1 MTTSDELE
9 IKMSEGCIGWM
20 HNHRVSFAVSTYQI
34 GKLLTIGHSSEGR
47 FSVFERTFDRCMGMC
62 TTQDGNG
69 FYMSCK
75 NQIWR
80 FENILKEGQMVNGH
94 DKVFMPQSSSTTGD
108 CDIHDLAVD
117 DDGRLIFANTLF
129 NCLATTSETN
139 SFKPYWQPSFIDQ
152 LIPEDQCHLNGLCM
166 RDGKPA
172 YATAVSCSNQTDGWR
187 QHRKDGGIVLDV
199 VSNTVIASGLSM
211 PHSPRWHQDQ
221 LWICNSGTGEFGTI
235 DLATRKFA
243 PLTFC
248 PGFMR
253 GLDFHDNFAII
264 GISKPRDNKS
274 FVGLDLDSALIESN
288 QTSQCGVLIV
298 DLRSH
303 EIIHRITFDG
313 LIDELYDVICIEN
326 CTNPMLIGLKGE
338 EINHTISI
346 EA

>member
-1 MTTSDELE
+1 MHGHVHNTRWEWLLYELQ
-9 IKMSEGCIGWM
+9 KSNLALRKYPQRG
-20 HNHRVSFAVSTYQI
+20 A
-34 GKLLTIGHSSEGR
+34 
-47 FSVFERTFDRCMGMC
+47 
-62 TTQDGNG
+62 NG
-69 FYMSCK
+69 
-75 NQIWR
+75 QWTR
-80 FENILKEGQMVNGH
+80 
-94 DKVFMPQSSSTTGD
+94 QSLCAAEQLNNRD
-108 CDIHDLAVD
+108 CDSHDLAVN
-117 DDGRLIFANTLF
+117 DDGRLIFVNTLF

-221 LWICNSGTGEFGTI
+221 LWICNSGTGEFGTV
-235 DLATRKFA
+235 DLATGKFA

-253 GLDFHDNFAII
+253 ELDFHDNFAII

-313 LIDELYDVICIEN
+313 LIDDYTTSPASRIAQTQC
-326 CTNPMLIGLKGE
+326 
-338 EINHTISI
+338 
-346 EA
+346 